1 MKLKKALP
9 IVLSAALML
18 SFSACNKNGQPSG
31 GDKKSSGGADLSQV
45 VATVGGQNISALELK
60 FYLGMDKENTEKEA
74 GLTDKSDEEKSKY
87 WKTEEGVAKQKEL
100 IDRTLENLK
109 ELKLLVADANKN
121 NIKLEQTELDSIN
134 DSMTQI
140 IQTEGNGDKAE
151 ADKAMLNDYGVTV
164 DQYQSMFTEY
174 ALVYQKYVQVKPTQ
188 IEINDSDVQKEFDSN
203 KEQYN
208 KVTVKHVLVGTT
220 DPATNEK
227 LPEDKVA
234 EKKTLADDILKKA
247 QAGEDFG
254 ELAKQYSE
262 DPGSKDTGGE
272 YTFAKGEMVPEFEEW
287 SFNAKEGDMGVV
299 ETSYG
304 YHVMKFIKHA
314 SVSEVKASITAS
326 MQQAQ
331 FAKMLDEMKAENEIV
346 KNQKVIDSIELF

>member
-9 IVLSAALML
+9 ILLSAALML
-18 SFSACNKNGQPSG
+18 SFSACNKNEQP
-31 GDKKSSGGADLSQV
+31 SGGADLSQV
-45 VATVGGQNISALELK
+45 VATAGEENISALELK
-60 FYLGMDKENTEKEA
+60 FYLGMDKEGVEKEA
-74 GLTDKSDEEKSKY
+74 GLTDKTDEEKSKY
-87 WKTEEGVAKQKEL
+87 WKTDEGVTKQKEL

-109 ELKLLVADANKN
+109 ELKLLVSNAKKD

-134 DSMTQI
+134 DSINQI

-151 ADKAMLNDYGVTV
+151 ADKAMLKDYGVTI

-174 ALVYQKYVQVKPTQ
+174 ALAYQKYVQIKPTQ
-188 IEINDSDVQKEFDSN
+188 IEISDSDIQKEFDSN
-203 KEQYN
+203 KEQYEQ
-208 KVTVKHVLVGTT
+208 VTVKHVLVGTT

-227 LPEDKVA
+227 LPDDKVA
-234 EKKTLADDILKKA
+234 EKKAIADDILKKA

-272 YTFAKGEMVPEFEEW
+272 YTFPKGQMVPEFEDW

-299 ETSYG
+299 ETSHG
-304 YHVMKFIKHA
+304 YHVMKFIKHLP
-314 SVSEVKASITAS
+314 VSEVKASINAS

-331 FAKMLDEMKAENEIV
+331 FAKMMDEMKAQNEIV
-346 KNQKVIDSIELF
+346 KDQKVIDSIQLF

>member
-31 GDKKSSGGADLSQV
+31 GADLSQV
-45 VATVGGQNISALELK
+45 VATVGEENISALELK
-60 FYLGMDKENTEKEA
+60 FYLGMDKEGTENEA
-74 GLTDKSDEEKSKY
+74 GLTDKSEEEKSKY
-87 WKTEEGVAKQKEL
+87 WKTEEGVAKQQEL

-109 ELKLLVADANKN
+109 ELKLLVSNANKD

-134 DSMTQI
+134 DSIKQI
-140 IQTEGNGDKAE
+140 IETEGKGDKAE
-151 ADKAMLNDYGVTV
+151 ADKAMLEDYGVTV

-174 ALVYQKYVQVKPTQ
+174 ALAYQKYVQVKPTQ
-188 IEINDSDVQKEFDSN
+188 IEISDSDIQKEFDSN

-272 YTFAKGEMVPEFEEW
+272 YTFAKGKMVAEFEDW
-287 SFNAKEGDMGVV
+287 SFNAKEGDMGIV

-304 YHVMKFIKHA
+304 YHVMKFIKHEPA
-314 SVSEVKASITAS
+314 SLGDEEKASITAS
-326 MQQAQ
+326 MQSER
-331 FAKMLDEMKAENEIV
+331 FAKMIDEMKAGNEIV
-346 KNQKVIDSIELF
+346 KNQKVIDSLDLF

>member
-9 IVLSAALML
+9 ILLSAALML
-18 SFSACNKNGQPSG
+18 SFSACSKNEQP
-31 GDKKSSGGADLSQV
+31 SGGADLSQV
-45 VATVGGQNISALELK
+45 VATVGEENISALELK
-60 FYLGMDKENTEKEA
+60 FYLGMDKEGVEKEA
-74 GLTDKSDEEKSKY
+74 GLTDKTDEEKSKY
-87 WKTEEGVAKQKEL
+87 WKTDEGVTKQKEL

-121 NIKLEQTELDSIN
+121 NIKLEQTELDGIN
-134 DSMTQI
+134 DSIKQI
-140 IQTEGNGDKAE
+140 IETEGEGDKAK
-151 ADKAMLNDYGVTV
+151 ADTAMLNDYGVTV

-174 ALVYQKYVQVKPTQ
+174 VLAYQKYVQVKPTQ
-188 IEINDSDVQKEFDSN
+188 IEISESDIQKEFDSN

-208 KVTVKHVLVGTT
+208 KVTVNHILIGTV

-227 LPEDKVA
+227 LPDDKVA
-234 EKKTLADDILKKA
+234 EKKTLADDILKKV

-262 DPGSKDTGGE
+262 DPGSKDIGGE
-272 YTFAKGEMVPEFEEW
+272 YTFPKGKMVAEFEDW

-304 YHVMKFIKHA
+304 YHVMKFIKHVPA
-314 SVSEVKASITAS
+314 SLGDEEKASITAS
-326 MQQAQ
+326 MQSEQ
-331 FAKMLDEMKAENEIV
+331 FAKMIDEMKAKNEVV